1 MIMVHAT
8 VQKFRTA
15 RHNTSLFSVVS
26 ILLSALLTVPA
37 LIYLLKSPAGSTLFR
52 GSRKM
57 SSPGDKPRILVTG
70 GAGYIG
76 SHTIVELVNSGF
88 PVVIVDS
95 LINSSE
101 ESVRGVRKLVK
112 HPDWIDFVKVIGAL

>member
-1 MIMVHAT
+1 
-8 VQKFRTA
+8 
-15 RHNTSLFSVVS
+15 
-26 ILLSALLTVPA
+26 
-37 LIYLLKSPAGSTLFR
+37 
-52 GSRKM
+52 M

-101 ESVRGVRKLVK
+101 ESVRRVRKLVK
-112 HPDWIDFVKVIGAL
+112 HPDWIDFVKVIGALSTLQSIDSSRIVYLFSVTCGFDAGDMLANAGVESSPRYPCCA